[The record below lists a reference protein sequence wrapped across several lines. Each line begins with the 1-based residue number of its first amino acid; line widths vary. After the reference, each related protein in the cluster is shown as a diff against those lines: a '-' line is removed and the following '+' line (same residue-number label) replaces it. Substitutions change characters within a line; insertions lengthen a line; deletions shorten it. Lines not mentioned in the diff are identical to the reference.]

1 MKPDTKDKLNKC
13 LEILDST
20 DLGVSMTWLWVWS
33 LIKDNLEDGE
43 WDQLVSEDE
52 AWDMLWKAVESG
64 VGFTMEYGS
73 EDLWEHVMGWMIE
86 EGMIKEFEE
95 EEEESG
101 DN

>member
-1 MKPDTKDKLNKC
+1 MKSDKDKLNKC

-52 AWDMLWKAVESG
+52 AWDMLWRAVGSG
-64 VGFTMEYGS
+64 VGFTMDYGA

-95 EEEESG
+95 EEEDNG